1 MKLTNCYY
9 HRLGAQDTDIEDTN
23 VEDSSCL
30 QGTGYLME
38 KTRDKHL
45 LNLW

>member
-1 MKLTNCYY
+1 MKLTKSYY
-9 HRLGAQDTDIEDTN
+9 HRPGTQDTDIEDTN
-23 VEDSSCL
+23 VEDTSCL

-45 LNLW
+45 LNL